1 MDGYGR
7 AWEQADA
14 FQLPTQLLVCSLLL
28 YPRRSPTR
36 GDVSEKRV
44 WIEATSIVLRRCLLG
59 AGYMPTGEENSF
71 LVFSENMSTQICAPA
86 PKQEAGVQC
95 SSSCWVRYS
104 HSPLWLLPH
113 LISPATVS
121 GINAAALAPNR
132 PVSVQLQPCSA
143 HSLTQSPIH
152 HTHTQSTY
160 CTKEIKP
167 TCSLFLPLTCCCWP
181 VVSLSLGGHAHGS
194 VLRSFLNSVSSPPS
208 LLFTRSL
215 LD

>member
-1 MDGYGR
+1 MRAAALVLMNGWMDGYGR

-44 WIEATSIVLRRCLLG
+44 WLEATSIVLRRCLLG

-95 SSSCWVRYS
+95 SSSCWVRCS

-121 GINAAALAPNR
+121 GINAAALVPNR
-132 PVSVQLQPCSA
+132 PVSVQSSRAVLI
-143 HSLTQSPIH
+143 HSPSHHFTT
-152 HTHTQSTY
+152 HTHRARTVR
-160 CTKEIKP
+160 KK
-167 TCSLFLPLTCCCWP
+167 
-181 VVSLSLGGHAHGS
+181 
-194 VLRSFLNSVSSPPS
+194 
-208 LLFTRSL
+208 
-215 LD
+215 